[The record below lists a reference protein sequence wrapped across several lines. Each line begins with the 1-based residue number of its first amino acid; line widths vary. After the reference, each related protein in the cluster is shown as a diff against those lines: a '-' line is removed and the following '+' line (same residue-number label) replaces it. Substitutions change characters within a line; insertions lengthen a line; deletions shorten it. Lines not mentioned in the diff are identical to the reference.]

1 MQNVEIERKY
11 LVKYM
16 PKRFYVYPH
25 KELEQAYLSFGDGDD
40 PLEKRVRL
48 MRNGAIEHFFYTEK
62 GDGDISRSEYEMEIT
77 KKEYL
82 SLCKQAISP
91 FVKKAR
97 YYIPAG
103 DGLVAEL
110 DVYHGK
116 LTGLVTVEVE
126 FDSIESADGFEPP
139 EWFGD
144 EITSDK
150 RYKNK
155 NLAKNGKPE

>member
-16 PKRFYVYPH
+16 PKRFYAYPH

-48 MRNGAIEHFFYTEK
+48 MRNGAIEHFIYTEK

-82 SLCKQAISP
+82 ALCKQVIST

-103 DGLVAEL
+103 EGLVAEL

-126 FDSIESADGFEPP
+126 FDSIEAADGFEPP